1 MLKKA
6 IRELYLK
13 KRLNLSETDWVYQSL
28 RIVSNFK
35 TVRLEPGM
43 YLLSYSTLR
52 DRKEFDIDAC
62 VSIVKSVCPHIK
74 IGWPRIEPDM
84 LTMEAYQVTED
95 GLFAKNKFNILEPVT
110 GEMISPESI
119 DAAFVPLVAFDRR
132 GYRVGYGKGYYDRY
146 LKRCRADLI
155 KIGFS
160 FFDPIDHIKD
170 INDFD
175 VPLDLCITP
184 SRIYEF

>member
-13 KRLNLSETDWVYQSL
+13 KRLNLRDTDWIDQSL

-35 TVRLEPGM
+35 TVRLEPVM

-52 DRKEFDIDAC
+52 DRKEFDIDSC
-62 VSIVKSVCPHIK
+62 VSIVKNVCPHVK

-84 LTMEAYQVTED
+84 LSMEAYQVTED

-160 FFDPIDHIKD
+160 FFDPIDQIKD

>member
-1 MLKKA
+1 MQ
-6 IRELYLK
+6 
-13 KRLNLSETDWVYQSL
+13 KRLKLTDNDWNEHST

-35 TVRLEPGM
+35 TVKLEPIR
-43 YLLSYSTLR
+43 YLLSYSTLLE
-52 DRKEFDIDAC
+52 RKEFEISAC
-62 VSIVKSVCPHIK
+62 IPIVKNSWPEVK

-84 LTMEAYQVTED
+84 LSMEVYHVTED
-95 GLFAKNKFNILEPVT
+95 GLYAKNKFNILEPIT
-110 GEMISPESI
+110 GEMITPESI
-119 DAAFVPLVAFDRR
+119 DVAFVPLIAFDKR
-132 GYRVGYGKGYYDRY
+132 GFRVGYGKGYYDRY
-146 LKRCRADLI
+146 LKRCRAELF

-160 FFDPIDHIKD
+160 FFEPVERIKD